1 LEAKGAEC
9 ARLGSQVRQLFSE
22 KRFTD
27 ALTMAE
33 NRLELSKSA
42 YGIEHAMTATCL
54 NDVAT
59 FEQFF
64 QRYERAEEL
73 FEQASRIQRKLLGDC
88 HPHSLATLQNLAAL
102 YESKGDVVKGEAMR
116 MLVQATRRGAV
127 QP

>member
-1 LEAKGAEC
+1 
-9 ARLGSQVRQLFSE
+9 
-22 KRFTD
+22 
-27 ALTMAE
+27 
-33 NRLELSKSA
+33 
-42 YGIEHAMTATCL
+42 MTATCL